1 MPPIRHL
8 ALFLL
13 FPVSCLLFPGFV
25 QAGDWVHWRG
35 PEQTGVARE
44 KGLPDSFDPATP
56 GQNNLLWRQPFGGR
70 SAPLIL
76 KGNLYTISGYD
87 MSLPTEGERVM
98 CFDAETGTKKWEKRF
113 NVFHTDIVSSRLGW
127 TTLTADVDAE
137 RIYCHTTGGF
147 VICYDKDGKELWKRQ
162 LTEEFGRITGYGG
175 RIVSPIFDSGLCI
188 VGMVSGSW
196 GDHARAASR
205 FVAFDGKT
213 GEVVW
218 WADTPNPIRGTYYS
232 NPVIAVING
241 QRQLI
246 TGGADGYV
254 HGFKVRTGE
263 RLWSYRF
270 SAGVV
275 NPSPVVD
282 GNLVYITHGE
292 ENPEGGAI
300 GGVVCL
306 DASKVDAKTKVPAK
320 VWENKRLAKRF
331 GLASPALHE
340 GRLYAIDDAA
350 EIVCFEAKTG
360 KVLWRTR
367 YGTVSRGAPL
377 IADGKLYIFDVNASL
392 AIFTLKG
399 NQQPDEPDHI
409 PFRKAAGAGFV
420 ETHGTPIA
428 VNGKLYFLTQ
438 DHLYCVGKPGVTNE
452 AYKPL
457 PPETE
462 YKKDA
467 APVSIRIF
475 PADVVTKP
483 GGAVKFEK
491 KYLDANGREVN
502 SPNYG
507 GGWELV
513 TPPIPKGATQA
524 PPKLNAVIANTA
536 PASTFHLHAEVTI
549 NPTPPVQQGY
559 IEGLAEGLEGV
570 REKMT
575 ARARVRVAGQIPFKT
590 DFQVPPV
597 GAAPSGWV
605 NAQGKYT
612 IVDQNGNKVLMK
624 VNTDSRPPF
633 ARANGYITGPTASN
647 YTIESDVM
655 ATEVAG
661 KLPDMGVVNARYVLI
676 MDGQKD
682 ADSGKRQVRLVSW
695 AARPRI
701 NVGAN
706 FDWEPKTWYRVKLT
720 VQGDLVQGKVWKRG
734 DAEPANWTVTY
745 KDPSPNPEGA
755 AALYG
760 YVPNITDTTPGSEIF
775 YDNVSITPN
784 GKK

>member
-1 MPPIRHL
+1 MTPSRFALL
-8 ALFLL
+8 ALL
-13 FPVSCLLFPGFV
+13 PVSCLLSPA

-35 PEQTGVARE
+35 PEQTGVSRE

-56 GQNNLLWRQPFGGR
+56 GKNNLLWRQPFGGR
-70 SAPLIL
+70 SAPLVL
-76 KGNLYTISGYD
+76 KGNLYTIGGYD
-87 MSLPTEGERVM
+87 MSLATEGERVM
-98 CFDAETGTKKWEKRF
+98 CFDAETGAKKWEKRF

-127 TTLTADVDAE
+127 TTLTADPEAE

-147 VICYDKDGKELWKRQ
+147 VICYDKDGNEVWKHS
-162 LTEEFGRITGYGG
+162 LTEEYGRITGYGG

-188 VGMVSGSW
+188 VGMVSSSW
-196 GDHARAASR
+196 GDHARAATR
-205 FVAFDGKT
+205 YVAFDGKT

-218 WADTPNPIRGTYYS
+218 WADTPNPIKGTWYS

-292 ENPEGGAI
+292 ENPEGGTI

-306 DASKVDAKTKVPAK
+306 DVSKVDAKNLTPVK

-350 EIVCFEAKTG
+350 EMVCFEAKTG

-377 IADGKLYIFDVNASL
+377 IADGKLYIFDVNAQL
-392 AIFTLKG
+392 AVFKLKG
-399 NQQPDEPDHI
+399 NEEPDEPDHI
-409 PFRKAAGAGFV
+409 AFRKRAGAGFV

-438 DHLYCVGKPGVTNE
+438 DDLYCVGKPGVTNE
-452 AYKPL
+452 QYKPL

-467 APVSIRIF
+467 APVSLRLF

-483 GGAVKFEK
+483 GGTAKFEK
-491 KYLDANGREVN
+491 KYLDANGREVAV
-502 SPNYG
+502 PNLG
-507 GGWELV
+507 GEWGFV
-513 TPPIPKGATQA
+513 TPVPPKGSTVA
-524 PPKLNAVIANTA
+524 PPPLDAELGSKPPAGPGQPETMEIKLGTA
-536 PASTFHLHAEVTI
+536 R
-549 NPTPPVQQGY
+549 PVQQGY
-559 IEGLAEGLEGV
+559 VEAKAGT
-570 REKMT
+570 MS

-590 DFQVPPV
+590 DFERAPL
-597 GAAPSGWV
+597 GTAPSGWV
-605 NAQGKYT
+605 NAMGKFVT
-612 IVDQNGNKVLMK
+612 IEKDGGKVLMK

-633 ARANGYITGPTASN
+633 ARANGYITPPNVSN

-676 MDGQKD
+676 MDGKED
-682 ADSGKRQVRLVSW
+682 TTSGKRQVRLVSW
-695 AARPRI
+695 AARPRV
-701 NVGAN
+701 NQAVDFEWAPN
-706 FDWEPKTWYRVKLT
+706 TWYRVKLT
-720 VQGDLVQGKVWKRG
+720 VQGDMVQGKVWKRG

-784 GKK
+784 EKK

>member
-1 MPPIRHL
+1 MTPASRRAWFFFLPFS
-8 ALFLL
+8 FLL
-13 FPVSCLLFPGFV
+13 FPFFA
-25 QAGDWVHWRG
+25 QAGDWIHWRG
-35 PEQTGVARE
+35 PEQTGVSNE
-44 KGLPDSFDPATP
+44 KGLPDSFDPETP
-56 GQNNLLWRQPFGGR
+56 GKNNLLWRQPFGGR
-70 SAPLIL
+70 SAPLIM

-98 CFDAETGTKKWEKRF
+98 CFDAETGAKKWEKRF

-127 TTLTADVDAE
+127 TTLTADPEAE

-147 VICYDKDGKELWKRQ
+147 VICYDKDGKEIWKRQ

-175 RIVSPIFDSGLCI
+175 RIVSPLFDSGLVI
-188 VGMVSGSW
+188 MGMVSSSW

-218 WADTPNPIRGTYYS
+218 WTDTPNPIRGTYYS
-232 NPVIAVING
+232 NPVVAVING
-241 QRQLI
+241 QRQFI
-246 TGGADGYV
+246 TGGADGWV

-282 GNLVYITHGE
+282 GSLVYITHGE

-306 DASKVDAKTKVPAK
+306 DASKIDAKTKTPAK

-350 EIVCFEAKTG
+350 EIVCFEAKAG
-360 KVLWRTR
+360 KVLWRSR

-377 IADGKLYIFDVNASL
+377 IADGKLYIFDVNAQL
-392 AIFTLKG
+392 AIYTLKG
-399 NQQPDEPDHI
+399 NQAPDDPDHI

-438 DHLYCVGKPGVTNE
+438 DALYCVGKPGVTNVT
-452 AYKPL
+452 YKPL
-457 PPETE
+457 AAEPE

-467 APVSIRIF
+467 APVALRIF
-475 PADVVTKP
+475 PADVITAP
-483 GGAVKFEK
+483 GATIKFEK
-491 KYLDANGREVN
+491 KFLDANGREVAV
-502 SPNYG
+502 PNLG
-507 GGWELV
+507 GSWGFAK
-513 TPPIPKGATQA
+513 PPIPKGATQA
-524 PPKLNAVIANTA
+524 PPPLDAELGGKAPVGPGEPETMEVKIGTA
-536 PASTFHLHAEVTI
+536 RPI
-549 NPTPPVQQGY
+549 QQGY
-559 IEGLAEGLEGV
+559 VEGEAGMM
-570 REKMT
+570 K
-575 ARARVRVAGQIPFKT
+575 AQARVRVAAQIPFKT

-605 NAQGKYT
+605 NTQGKFT
-612 IVDQNGNKVLMK
+612 VVDQGGNKVLMK

-633 ARANGYITGPTASN
+633 ARANGYITGPNASN

-655 ATEVAG
+655 ATEVSG

-720 VQGDLVQGKVWKRG
+720 VEGDTVKGKVWKQG
-734 DAEPANWTVTY
+734 DAEPAEWTVTY

-784 GKK
+784 AKK